1 MNDHDDTR
9 SGHADTN
16 ADRLPPVLGGT
27 LAGDIGATSGDETE
41 PTNTIEPLPQIPQ
54 TPAERVRDLST
65 RLREELQRAVVGQ
78 RDTIDLVVA
87 ALLAD
92 GHVLLEGVPGV
103 AKTMVTRLLAQVIS
117 LPYSRIQFTPDLMP
131 SDLLGTNVYDMREG
145 SFRFHPGPIFSQ
157 IILIDEIN
165 RAPAKTQAALFEVME
180 EGQVTIDGVT
190 RPLDE
195 PYIVVATQNPIDQE
209 GTYRLPEAQLD
220 RFLFKVQVDYPDL
233 EDEKL
238 ILRRFRNDFRHQVE
252 DQLRS
257 LVTRED
263 LLEARRIVENIHIE
277 DALLDYIAQLTVT
290 TRRDPGM
297 YLAASPRASLALMQ
311 GAKAFAAM
319 SGRDYVVPED
329 IRHVSIPVLRHRLM
343 LTPER
348 EMEGGDLD
356 STIRN
361 LIDATPVPR

>member
-1 MNDHDDTR
+1 MQDLDFESPLEPRADQIPDGLSSDVPADTR
-9 SGHADTN
+9 PATPT
-16 ADRLPPVLGGT
+16 PPR
-27 LAGDIGATSGDETE
+27 
-41 PTNTIEPLPQIPQ
+41 
-54 TPAERVRDLST
+54 TPAERVRDLSE
-65 RLREELQRAVVGQ
+65 RLRQELQRAVVGQ
-78 RDTIDLVVA
+78 RHTIDLIVA

-103 AKTMVTRLLAQVIS
+103 AKTMVTRLLAQVID

-131 SDLLGTNVYDMREG
+131 SDLLGTNVYNMQDG
-145 SFRFHPGPIFSQ
+145 GFRFHPGPIFSQ

-180 EGQVTIDGVT
+180 EGQVTTDGVT
-190 RPLDE
+190 RRLEE

-220 RFLFKVQVDYPDL
+220 RFLFKVEVDYPEL
-233 EDEKL
+233 EDERQ
-238 ILRRFRNDFRHQVE
+238 ILRRFRRDFRHEVE
-252 DQLRS
+252 NQLS
-257 LVTRED
+257 KVASGAD
-263 LLEARRIVENIHIE
+263 LLEARRIVEQIHIE
-277 DALLDYIAQLTVT
+277 DALLDYIAELTVA

-297 YLAASPRASLALMQ
+297 YLSASPRASLALMQ

-319 SGRDYVVPED
+319 AGRDYVVPED

-348 EMEGGDLD
+348 EMEGGDLGT
-356 STIRN
+356 TIRN